1 MSADPNSC
9 PGCGFVWEGV
19 SRVDAVSGI
28 NESVTACVGII
39 EEAGELSMVRPDPN
53 RWSIVEYAGHLR
65 DVLINLREKS
75 IVASVVD
82 NPTGQP
88 IYTDDRVNLGFYSL
102 DSPEDAADELAFAAG
117 LISKTIAALPDGF
130 ENRTLVFSP
139 LWATQ
144 MTIGWIAAQAFHEA
158 SHHLDDVRE
167 NLRLL
172 AAK

>member
-1 MSADPNSC
+1 
-9 PGCGFVWEGV
+9 
-19 SRVDAVSGI
+19 
-28 NESVTACVGII
+28 
-39 EEAGELSMVRPDPN
+39 MVRPEPD

-65 DVLINLREKS
+65 DVLINLREKL

-102 DSPEDAADELAFAAG
+102 DSLDDAANELAFAAG

-158 SHHLDDVRE
+158 SHHLGDVR
-167 NLRLL
+167 
-172 AAK
+172 

>member
-1 MSADPNSC
+1 MPSDSNSC

-19 SRVDAVSGI
+19 SRIDAVKGI
-28 NESVTACVGII
+28 NESVTAFVGII
-39 EEAGELSMVRPDPN
+39 EEAGEMSMVRPEPD

-65 DVLINLREKS
+65 DVLINLREKL

-102 DSPEDAADELAFAAG
+102 DSLDDAANELAFAAG

-158 SHHLDDVRE
+158 SHHLGVVRD

-172 AAK
+172 ADK